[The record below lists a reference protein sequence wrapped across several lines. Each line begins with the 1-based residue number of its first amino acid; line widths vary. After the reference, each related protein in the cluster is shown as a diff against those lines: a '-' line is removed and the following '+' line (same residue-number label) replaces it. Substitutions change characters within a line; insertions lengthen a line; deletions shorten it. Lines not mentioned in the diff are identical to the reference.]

1 MAAKKKPTPP
11 SPKPKPSGGMK
22 PPAKKIEEAKI
33 DRAYD
38 AIWRT
43 YGNNLGG
50 TYGNSYL
57 GGSKTLKEAVQAL
70 QDVVAESSLVE
81 KYSMRVLDA
90 AAARVARN
98 AWNGLMRAEKYGKGR
113 I

>member
-22 PPAKKIEEAKI
+22 PPNKI
-33 DRAYD
+33 DQAAA
-38 AIWRT
+38 AIWSR

-50 TYGNSYL
+50 A
-57 GGSKTLKEAVQAL
+57 KTLKEAVQSL

-81 KYSMRVLDA
+81 KYSMRTLDA
-90 AAARVARN
+90 AASRVAQN
-98 AWNGLMRAEKYGKGR
+98 AWNGMRRAEKYGKSKK
-113 I
+113 

>member
-22 PPAKKIEEAKI
+22 PPNKKIEQAKI
-33 DRAYD
+33 DQAAD
-38 AIWRT
+38 AIWSR
-43 YGNNLGG
+43 YGNPH
-50 TYGNSYL
+50 L
-57 GGSKTLKEAVQAL
+57 GGSKTLKEAVQSL